1 MAVGRHIDILRAG
14 LSRACCL
21 RADLERELAEIADST
36 SQVPDDEHDAEG
48 STLGYE
54 RARASALLAATRRE
68 IDDLTDALA
77 RATGDDPSGSGGYG
91 RCLRCGAPIGPDRL
105 AALPA
110 ATTCITCAPPESTDR
125 FRLVR

>member
-1 MAVGRHIDILRAG
+1 MADARHIEILRAG
-14 LSRACCL
+14 LSRACGL
-21 RADLERELAEIADST
+21 RADLERELADIAEST

-48 STLGYE
+48 STVGYE
-54 RARASALLAATRRE
+54 RAKVSSLLAATRRE

-77 RATGDDPSGSGGYG
+77 RATGDVPAGGGTDG
-91 RCLRCGAPIGPDRL
+91 RCRRCGEPIGAERL

-110 ATTCITCAPPESTDR
+110 AVTCVACATPETPAR